1 MTSTPLISA
10 DNISLN
16 GTHQKILDGVSL
28 ELAQGDF
35 VTLIGPN
42 GAGKTMLLKCLLG
55 LTRPDSGQVSRQAD
69 LRIGYM
75 PQNLS
80 IDPVLPISVTYFL
93 TMAGQNTD
101 AHVAEIVQETGIE
114 ALLTRQLHD
123 LSGGELQRV
132 LLARAL
138 LNQPQILI
146 LDEPA
151 QNLDVTGQLA
161 FYKNLETIYQKRG
174 LTILMVSHD
183 LHLVMSSS
191 QRVICLYHH
200 ICCQGAPQAVTKD
213 PEFTALFGP
222 DMARMMAV
230 YPHDHDHHHHHDHD
244 HDHDH
249 SHAHDQHS
257 QSTKAQK

>member
-1 MTSTPLISA
+1 MTSPPLISA

-42 GAGKTMLLKCLLG
+42 GAGKSMLLKCLLG
-55 LTRPDSGQVSRQAD
+55 LIRPDSGHVERQAD

-75 PQNLS
+75 PQSLS

-93 TMAGQNTD
+93 TMAGQNTE
-101 AHVAEIVQETGIE
+101 AEIAEIVQETDIKT
-114 ALLTRQLHD
+114 LLNRQLHD

-161 FYKNLETIYQKRG
+161 FYKNLEKIYQKRSI
-174 LTILMVSHD
+174 TILMVSHD

-213 PEFTALFGP
+213 PEFTALFGQ

-230 YPHDHDHHHHHDHD
+230 YPHDHDHHHEHDHN
-244 HDHDH
+244 HE
-249 SHAHDQHS
+249 HDQHS
-257 QSTKAQK
+257 QSSKAKK